1 MLWDKKSYICESLTF
16 VYLFFPK
23 ISTTDSRRSSI
34 TLEWLVMDSCPTPHW
49 IAFLM
54 LYWLVCNIN
63 PLISIFYIWF
73 FEKIFSKSI
82 GEIYIKDRSVT
93 VKSITLQHFQFKTFQ
108 GEKSGIFTLPPRRR
122 TKSSPKPINLNKDIL
137 YWQKVINYMF
147 A

>member
-23 ISTTDSRRSSI
+23 NSTTDSRRSSI

-82 GEIYIKDRSVT
+82 GEIYIKNRSVT
-93 VKSITLQHFQFKTFQ
+93 VKSITLQHFQFKKFQ
-108 GEKSGIFTLPPRRR
+108 DEIMESAHYPPPPPPLRKRP
-122 TKSSPKPINLNKDIL
+122 KNSPDPINLSDYN
-137 YWQKVINYMF
+137 WTRTHNH
-147 A
+147 

>member
-23 ISTTDSRRSSI
+23 NSTTDSRRSSI

-82 GEIYIKDRSVT
+82 GEIYIKDRSKT
-93 VKSITLQHFQFKTFQ
+93 VKSITLQHFQFKKFQ
-108 GEKSGIFTLPPRRR
+108 DEIMESAHYPHPPLR
-122 TKSSPKPINLNKDIL
+122 KCPKNSPDPINLSDYN
-137 YWQKVINYMF
+137 WTRTHNH
-147 A
+147 